1 MKLLHA
7 DIRPRHDRT
16 DLILSFSPQEALN
29 IQAMISRL
37 GEIDSTQDYTVK
49 VEKTRQRRSKD
60 ANAYMWELI
69 ERLAG
74 VLNIANQHCY
84 RHIVRDYGLSD
95 VIPVRNE
102 NIGFWISQWEARGIG
117 WQCED
122 LGECRNFEGY
132 HNIRNY
138 YGTSVYDTKQ
148 MYQLLEGLIQ
158 ECKDQGI
165 ETMTPDQIEEMRR
178 LENEHGNVNRQ
189 AYSRSRNQDNSVGNK
204 YVQV

>member
-29 IQAMISRL
+29 IQAMVSRL
-37 GEIDSTQDYTVK
+37 GEIDSTKDYTVK
-49 VEKTRQRRSKD
+49 VEKTRQKRSKD

-69 ERLAG
+69 GRLAS
-74 VLNIANQHCY
+74 VLNLPSDEVY
-84 RHIVRDYGLSD
+84 RHVVRDYGRTD
-95 VIPVRNE
+95 VSPVKTE
-102 NIGFWISQWEARGIG
+102 NMAFWTEAWESRGIG

-122 LGECRNFEGY
+122 LGECRNFAGY

-138 YGTSVYDTKQ
+138 FGTSVYDTKQ
-148 MYQLLEGLIQ
+148 MYHLLEGLIQ
-158 ECKDQGI
+158 ECKEQGI
-165 ETMTPDQIEEMRR
+165 ETMTPEQLEEMRR
-178 LENEHGNVNRQ
+178 QENEYRNVNRK
-189 AYSRSRNQDNSVGNK
+189 AHSRAGNQNNGVGNQ